1 MKIASMMRKQLM
13 CLFIAVML
21 CPFETVMAQL
31 AAFPGA
37 EGGGMYT
44 TGGRGGRVYYVN
56 TLEDNNEGDAS
67 LNEGSLRWCLN
78 QAGPRTILFKT
89 GGTIRLKSRLSIDK
103 GDLTIAGQSAP
114 GGGMT
119 LAGFPVFI
127 EANNVM
133 VRFLRIRMGDRE
145 ISKPEA
151 DGADAFGGRK
161 NKNVI
166 IDHCSISWGTDE
178 CSSFYDNKNF
188 TMQWCII
195 SESLRL
201 SGHSKG
207 AHGYGAIWGGVQA
220 SFHHNLLAH
229 HDSRTPRLGPGA
241 LYAGHDTTD
250 MRNNVIYNWNGNGA
264 YGGEA
269 MHVNMVNNYFKAG
282 PGTGSRI
289 KDRIVAFNAK
299 TESRPFPSIKGVW
312 GRYYVS
318 GNVLPHNSRIS
329 KDNWEGVLIDG
340 EQPKAAIK
348 LSQPIPLQGQ
358 VHTHDA
364 GTAYEKVL
372 AYAGSSLSRD
382 AIDRRII
389 EETRTGTAG
398 FAGRSKYNGQGGT
411 WKSADYPRK
420 GIIDS
425 QQDLNPDPNEK
436 SWNAWPVLDPG
447 AAIVDG
453 NRDGIPDGW
462 LEQHYPDKS
471 ANKLNKEGYTY
482 LEVYLHSLVAQITK
496 GQK

>member
-1 MKIASMMRKQLM
+1 MKQLIG
-13 CLFIAVML
+13 LFIAAIL
-21 CPFETVMAQL
+21 CSFETILAQV

-44 TGGRGGRVYYVN
+44 TGGRGGKVYYVN
-56 TLEDNNEGDAS
+56 TLDDNNDGDAN

-78 QAGPRTILFKT
+78 QDGPRTILFKS
-89 GGTIRLKSRLSIDK
+89 GGTIKLKSRLSIDK

-114 GGGMT
+114 GGGIT
-119 LAGFPVFI
+119 LAGFPVSI
-127 EANNVM
+127 RANNVI
-133 VRFLRIRMGDRE
+133 VRFLRVRMGDQD
-145 ISKPEA
+145 ISKAEA
-151 DGADAFGGRK
+151 DGADAFSGGK
-161 NKNVI
+161 NKDMI

-241 LYAGHDTTD
+241 MYAGHDTTD

-282 PGTGSRI
+282 PATGQRI
-289 KDRIVAFNAK
+289 KDRIVALNAK

-312 GRYYVS
+312 GRYYIS
-318 GNVLPHNSRIS
+318 GNVLPHNARIS
-329 KDNWEGVLIDG
+329 KDNWEGVLIEG
-340 EQPKAAIK
+340 EQQKAAIK
-348 LSQPIPLQGQ
+348 SDHPIPLHGQ
-358 VHTHDA
+358 IHTQDA
-364 GTAYEKVL
+364 RTAYEKVL
-372 AYAGSSLSRD
+372 AYGGSSLSRD
-382 AIDRRII
+382 DIDHRII

-398 FAGRSKYNGQGGT
+398 FTGGSKYNGQGGT
-411 WKSADYPRK
+411 WKSLNYPRR

-425 QQDLNPDPNEK
+425 QQDLNPDPNK
-436 SWNAWPVLDPG
+436 KNWNAWPVLDPG
-447 AAIVDG
+447 TAIVDG
-453 NRDGIPDGW
+453 NRDGIPDAW
-462 LEQHYPDKS
+462 LEQHYPGKS
-471 ANKLNKEGYTY
+471 ANNLNEEGYTY
-482 LEVYLHSLVAQITK
+482 LEVYLNSLIEQITK

>member
-1 MKIASMMRKQLM
+1 MKQLIF
-13 CLFIAVML
+13 LFIAAVF
-21 CPFETVMAQL
+21 CSFETVMAQV

-44 TGGRGGRVYYVN
+44 TGGRGGKVYYVN
-56 TLEDNNEGDAS
+56 TLEDNLDGDVN

-78 QAGPRTILFKT
+78 QDGPRTILFQS
-89 GGTIRLKSRLSIDK
+89 GGTIRLKSRLVIDK

-114 GGGMT
+114 GGGIT
-119 LAGFPVFI
+119 LAGFPVSI
-127 EANNVM
+127 RANNVI
-133 VRFLRIRMGDRE
+133 VRFVRVRMGDRD
-145 ISKPEA
+145 ISKAEA
-151 DGADAFGGRK
+151 DGADAFSGGK
-161 NKNVI
+161 NKDII

-241 LYAGHDTTD
+241 MYAGHDTTD
-250 MRNNVIYNWNGNGA
+250 MRNNVIYNWSGNGA

-282 PGTGSRI
+282 PATGERI
-289 KDRIVAFNAK
+289 KDRIVALNAK

-312 GRYYVS
+312 GRYYIS
-318 GNVLPHNSRIS
+318 GNVLPHNVRVSN
-329 KDNWEGVLIDG
+329 DNWEGVKIEG
-340 EQPKAAIK
+340 EQSKITIK
-348 LSQPIPLQGQ
+348 SAYPIPLHAPI
-358 VHTHDA
+358 HTQDA
-364 GTAYEKVL
+364 RTAYRKVL
-372 AYAGSSLSRD
+372 AYAGSSLNRD
-382 AIDRRII
+382 DIDRRII
-389 EETRTGTAG
+389 EETRTGTARFTG
-398 FAGRSKYNGQGGT
+398 KSKYNGQGGS
-411 WKSADYPRK
+411 WKSLNYPLK

-425 QQDLNPDPNEK
+425 QEDLNPDPEVK
-436 SWNAWPVLDPG
+436 TWEPWPSLDPG
-447 AAIVDG
+447 IAVADG

-462 LEQHYPDKS
+462 IEQHHPNKS
-471 ANKLNKEGYTY
+471 ANDMSEEGYTY
-482 LEVYLHSLVAQITK
+482 LEVYLNSLIEQITK
-496 GQK
+496 SQQ

>member
-1 MKIASMMRKQLM
+1 MKQLM
-13 CLFIAVML
+13 YLFIAML
-21 CPFETVMAQL
+21 TCSFGTVTAQV

-37 EGGGMYT
+37 EGGGMFT
-44 TGGRGGRVYYVN
+44 TGGRGGKVYYVN
-56 TLEDNNEGDAS
+56 TLDDNNEGEA
-67 LNEGSLRWCLN
+67 NMKEGSLRWCLN
-78 QAGPRTILFKT
+78 QEGPRTILFKS
-89 GGTIRLKSRLSIDK
+89 GGTIRLKSPLTIRK

-114 GGGMT
+114 GGGIT
-119 LAGFPVFI
+119 IAGFPVFI
-127 EANNVM
+127 EADNVI

-145 ISKPEA
+145 ISKAEA

-282 PGTGSRI
+282 PATGQRI
-289 KDRIVAFNAK
+289 KDRLLALNAK
-299 TESRPFPSIKGVW
+299 TESRPFPSIKGIW
-312 GRYYVS
+312 GRYYIS
-318 GNVLPHNSRIS
+318 GNVLPHNIRIS
-329 KDNWEGVLIDG
+329 KNNWEGVRIEG
-340 EQPKAAIK
+340 EQSEAAIK
-348 LSQPIPLQGQ
+348 SDHPIPLHGS

-364 GTAYEKVL
+364 GTACEKVL
-372 AYAGSSLSRD
+372 AYGGSSLSRD
-382 AIDRRII
+382 AVDRRII
-389 EETRTGTAG
+389 EETRTGTAK
-398 FAGRSKYNGQGGT
+398 FTGRSPYNGQGGT
-411 WKSADYPRK
+411 WKSLDYPRQ

-436 SWNAWPVLDPG
+436 NWNAWPVLDPG
-447 AAIVDG
+447 TALVDS
-453 NRDGIPDGW
+453 NRDGIPNGW
-462 LEQHYPDKS
+462 LERSYPDKS
-471 ANKLNKEGYTY
+471 AKDSNEDGYTY
-482 LEVYLHSLVAQITK
+482 LEVYLNSLVEQITN
-496 GQK
+496 GQKQ